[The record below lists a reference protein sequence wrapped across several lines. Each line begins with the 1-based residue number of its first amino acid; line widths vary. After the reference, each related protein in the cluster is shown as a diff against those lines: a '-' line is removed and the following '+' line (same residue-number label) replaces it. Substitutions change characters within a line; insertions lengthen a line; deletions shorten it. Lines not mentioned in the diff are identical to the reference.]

1 MNLKRFFNM
10 GLKDKVGVKAQAET
24 PNLPDRGEM
33 VTQKEASFIIAKLR
47 QATYTGSE
55 FETFYTVM
63 TKLQSFIEKK

>member
-1 MNLKRFFNM
+1 M

-24 PNLPDRGEM
+24 PNLPDKGEM
-33 VTQKEASFIIAKLR
+33 VTQKEAYFIIAKLR